1 MPAVPLAA
9 MYDGLV
15 CDLDG
20 VVYRGPHAVP
30 GAVETLNQAMADGMR
45 VAFATNNASRPP
57 ETVVEHLRHLGVGGP
72 ADGPAD
78 GLADGPADGP
88 ADGLGWSVVTSSQAA
103 AAYIAGR
110 AAAGSRVLAVGGPGV
125 HEAIAE
131 AGLVPVTVA
140 EIHAEDEA
148 GIRQGEPLVAVLQGL
163 GVDVT
168 WTELAEIAYRTEAG
182 LPWVAANLDI
192 MLPTGRGPAPG
203 NGALVAAV
211 RTATSAVPHVVGKPA
226 PDLYDLC
233 RERLGCSP
241 ARTLAC
247 GDRLDTDIEGAN
259 AAGLDS
265 LLVFTGAASLQDVA
279 FAGKALRP
287 THLAPTLAGLRTVVP
302 RISDVPR
309 GLAEV
314 TADGAVHALPGTA
327 VDLALPA
334 IVGAA
339 WAALDS
345 GEAVSVDPAMWRDLE
360 VSAGLA

>member
-1 MPAVPLAA
+1 MPAAPLVT

-20 VVYRGPHAVP
+20 VVYRGPHEVP
-30 GAVETLNQAMADGMR
+30 GAVETLNLAMAGGMR

-57 ETVVEHLRHLGVGGP
+57 GTVAEHLLELGVAEG
-72 ADGPAD
+72 A
-78 GLADGPADGP
+78 
-88 ADGLGWSVVTSSQAA
+88 GWSVVTSSQAA
-103 AAYIAGR
+103 AAYVAGM
-110 AAAGSRVLAVGGPGV
+110 APVGSRVLAVGGPGV
-125 HEAIAE
+125 WEAIIE
-131 AGLVPVTVA
+131 AGLVPVRVA
-140 EIHAEDEA
+140 GLHAEADPGAVA
-148 GIRQGEPLVAVLQGL
+148 GAPLVAVLQGL

-168 WTELAEIAYRTEAG
+168 WTELAEIAYLTQGG

-203 NGALVAAV
+203 NGSLVAAV

-233 RERLGCSP
+233 RARLGCTP

-287 THLAPTLAGLRTVVP
+287 THLAPDLSGLLTVVP
-302 RISDVPR
+302 RIADVP
-309 GLAEV
+309 L
-314 TADGAVHALPGTA
+314 DGAGVASDGTLRVLPGTPA
-327 VDLALPA
+327 RLALPT
-334 IVGAA
+334 IVAAA
-339 WAALDS
+339 WAALDG
-345 GEAVSVDPAMWRDLE
+345 GEALSTDPAMWRELAIT
-360 VSAGLA
+360 AGLPA